1 MAHPQIFRHPFDLEH
16 IQETVQV
23 AQISYHDERVITVDY
38 HLVRHCPV
46 VQENEQ
52 WFTMESPDL
61 PNGFTMRDIFT
72 ALGYQNE
79 QMVLTYPEDGNL
91 HNYLDTN
98 IEQAPLSQ
106 LTFYAP
112 GQPIPNE
119 HYQGPLPQVAGA
131 PINEP
136 QDILPELLIP
146 NANPDFS
153 HHPGADDD
161 DGSTIAAQSPLSIS
175 SESFN

>member
-1 MAHPQIFRHPFDLEH
+1 MALPQIFRHPFDPAH

-23 AQISYHDERVITVDY
+23 AQISYHAERVITVDY
-38 HLVRHCPV
+38 HLDRHCPV
-46 VQENEQ
+46 VQDNEM
-52 WFTMESPDL
+52 WFTLESPDL

-79 QMVLTYPEDGNL
+79 QMVLTYPENGSIE
-91 HNYLDTN
+91 NYLDTN

-119 HYQGPLPQVAGA
+119 HYQGPLPQVAGQ
-131 PINEP
+131 PINNP
-136 QDILPELLIP
+136 LPELLIP
-146 NANPDFS
+146 NANPEFPY
-153 HHPGADDD
+153 HPGADDD
-161 DGSTIAAQSPLSIS
+161 SSTLSAQSPLSLS
-175 SESFN
+175 SEHFA